1 MGNDIHKNL
10 EIPLDSIKEKTGTKI
25 SIAKRTGDTPTSE
38 RVKLLRNP
46 PNILITTPES
56 FALMLTAPKFKIKLR
71 TIKWIIVD
79 EIHSIAENKR
89 GTMLSLCI
97 ERLQYHV
104 GHELTRIGLSATIEP
119 PNLIANF
126 LLGNRDSPINI
137 IDFGRKRRLELD
149 VILPISQIDLAPFS
163 MLHKKQLEI
172 IKSEVKSN
180 TTTLIFTNTRH
191 LSERMVF
198 ELREAFDGKIDHE
211 IGVHHGS
218 LDKKLRLSVEDKLK
232 KGLMKAV
239 FTSTSLEMGI
249 DIGSIDLIIQLGSTK
264 TTRAM
269 LQRIGRS
276 GHQNYLTSRGK
287 VLSFSLDDFIESMA
301 ISRLALNGE
310 IDEIRIPE
318 QPIDVLIQI
327 IIGMS
332 VEQKWTFQDAYSIII
347 HSYPYRKLTERD
359 FIEVLKTAA
368 NPSNDDN
375 GWKYSNI
382 WFDDDIMEFGK
393 RKRARQAYMQNV
405 GTIPSVSLIDVVLEG
420 YQTRI
425 GKISEKFAERL
436 TESDVFI
443 LHARTFKFIRSVG
456 TKLIVKEVH
465 GEIPTI
471 PSWVG
476 EGQSRT
482 WEISEEISRI
492 YDSLDVYLSRD
503 DLPSALKWLT
513 NEYPI
518 SSDDAKE
525 VLNYISIQKSFTPL
539 PSRNH

>member
-1 MGNDIHKNL
+1 MDKLPNFNYISDVPIASDVYALLAAPVKNWIKEYLGELNQVQLAAIPQIMSSEATLVMSPTGSGKTLSAFLGIISELYNMEENNELDENIYCLYISPLRALGNDIHKNL

-249 DIGSIDLIIQLGSTK
+249 DIDKGLGD
-264 TTRAM
+264 
-269 LQRIGRS
+269 Q
-276 GHQNYLTSRGK
+276 
-287 VLSFSLDDFIESMA
+287 V
-301 ISRLALNGE
+301 
-310 IDEIRIPE
+310 IRIILH
-318 QPIDVLIQI
+318 Q
-327 IIGMS
+327 G
-332 VEQKWTFQDAYSIII
+332 
-347 HSYPYRKLTERD
+347 
-359 FIEVLKTAA
+359 
-368 NPSNDDN
+368 
-375 GWKYSNI
+375 
-382 WFDDDIMEFGK
+382 
-393 RKRARQAYMQNV
+393 
-405 GTIPSVSLIDVVLEG
+405 
-420 YQTRI
+420 
-425 GKISEKFAERL
+425 EKFC
-436 TESDVFI
+436 
-443 LHARTFKFIRSVG
+443 H
-456 TKLIVKEVH
+456 
-465 GEIPTI
+465 
-471 PSWVG
+471 
-476 EGQSRT
+476 SR
-482 WEISEEISRI
+482 
-492 YDSLDVYLSRD
+492 
-503 DLPSALKWLT
+503 
-513 NEYPI
+513 
-518 SSDDAKE
+518 
-525 VLNYISIQKSFTPL
+525 
-539 PSRNH
+539 